1 MHIVFLVH
9 RFPVEG
15 ISTGG
20 AGNYVANMAQTMSN
34 FGHKVTVITEAD
46 EKNTFI
52 WKGVEVR
59 KIRATARFKDN
70 GRPMKTYKKVLK
82 NLARSVAYNREAYLL
97 NKIQPIDIIQSVSS
111 YGIPFFRLKKIPY
124 IIRVSEYPP
133 LWSGAVRENFD
144 FDSCVTAKRLDES
157 ISFKAMQRV
166 DQVLMPSFLMQKLIY
181 ERTGKMGKVIES
193 PVVLGDIDKLRLAG
207 EEFQT
212 GEYLVTHGALT
223 YRKSVHVMRDVI
235 KAFLMKYPDK
245 KFVMIGRDKELKVGN
260 QFIWVSDY
268 LRGELGEN
276 ASRLVFMGELQDR
289 QRLFSIIKNS
299 YACVLP
305 TRIDNL
311 PNSVLEAMALGKIVI
326 STTSER
332 GTSVEQL
339 ITDGENGYLAQ
350 VDDLEG
356 LLQKIDIV
364 MSLSEEKRNEIEL
377 KALERMKELTPEKVY
392 YKMMDVYE
400 ELINRREV

>member
-15 ISTGG
+15 MSTGG
-20 AGNYVANMAQTMSN
+20 AGNYVANMAQTMSK

-59 KIRATARFKDN
+59 KIRATVGFKDN

-82 NLARSVAYNREAYLL
+82 NLQRSVAYNWEAYRL
-97 NKIQPIDIIQSVSS
+97 NMEQPIDIIQSVSS
-111 YGIPFFRLKKIPY
+111 YGIPFFRLRKIPY

-133 LWSGAVRENFD
+133 LWSGAVRAKFD
-144 FDSCVTAKRLDES
+144 FDSCVNAKRLDES

-166 DQVLMPSFLMQKLIY
+166 DQVLMPSYLMQKLIY
-181 ERTGKMGKVIES
+181 NRTGKMGTVIES
-193 PVVLGDIDKLRLAG
+193 PVVLGDVDKLHLSG
-207 EEFQT
+207 EIFAE

-223 YRKSVHVMRDVI
+223 YRKGIHIMRDVI
-235 KAFLMKYPDK
+235 KEFLAKYPDK
-245 KFVMIGRDKELKVGN
+245 KFVMIGRDKEIKVDN
-260 QFIWVSDY
+260 KFIWVSEY
-268 LRGELGEN
+268 LREDLGEN
-276 ASRLVFMGELQDR
+276 ESRLIFLGEIQDR
-289 QRLFSIIKNS
+289 QRLFAIIKNA

-311 PNSVLEAMALGKIVI
+311 PNSVLEAMALGKVVI
-326 STTSER
+326 STTSEK

-339 ITDGENGYLAQ
+339 ITDGENGYLTE
-350 VDDLEG
+350 VDDLDG
-356 LLQKIDIV
+356 LVKKIDIV
-364 MSLSEEKRNEIEL
+364 MNLSNEERSVIEK

-392 YKMMDVYE
+392 YKMMEIYKN
-400 ELINRREV
+400 LIDRKMK